1 MILIIVCL
9 KIVRIVIII
18 SIMLKFINFS
28 LKFIIIFFSIIIFFV
43 FSTLWYFSV
52 GLPDYKKLSN
62 YQPPISS
69 RVYSEDKKLIA
80 EYAIEKRLFIPFES
94 IPDKVVNAFLSAED
108 KNFFKHPGIDAKGIL
123 RAIIKN
129 IKNITQN
136 KRLEGASTITQQVA
150 KNFLLTNEVS
160 FKRKVKEAILA
171 FRIERAYTKER
182 ILELYL
188 NQIYLGQGTY
198 GIAAASLEYFDK
210 SVKDLNYSESALL
223 AALPKAP
230 SKYNPYKYPEIAKF
244 RRDLVIENLEE
255 NKFISK
261 KEMFNLKNKQLKLN
275 KRKIE
280 IINEANSYTEE
291 VRRKV
296 KDTYGFEKLY
306 SQGLSISTPL
316 RINYQIQALKSLR
329 KGIEE
334 YDRRQGWRGPI
345 VNRIKNKNWQNI
357 ISKYQIDPTLNWN
370 LAEITFLNNDEIK
383 FQIIDKKEEI
393 IKGNL
398 FLKDIG
404 WTIPKNKKIQNIHK
418 VGDVIFVKKYKN
430 FWKLKQY
437 PRVNGGIIALDPF
450 TGDVLS
456 LVGGFNYKT
465 SEFNRVTQAKRQ
477 PGSAF
482 KPIVYAAA
490 LEKGFA
496 PNSIV
501 LDAPFVES
509 QGVGL
514 KNWKPENYGKKFY
527 GPSTF
532 RKGIEYSR
540 NLMTVRIAKILGL
553 EEILNL
559 SKKLNIYEEIPEL
572 LSVSLGAA
580 ETTLINLT
588 SAYAPF
594 VNGGLKIEPKLISR
608 IQDRRGKTIY
618 QKKDRKCVG
627 CDKFIKNEIE
637 LPKIENDSER
647 VLSEETAYQ
656 MTSILQGAVERG
668 TAKKLRSL
676 KVPLAGKT
684 GTTNDNYDAWFI
696 GFSSNLVIGVYIGY
710 DNPKSLG
717 KFETGSK
724 VALPIFKDFVEN
736 ALYKEDLKEFQIPEN
751 IYLTL
756 LNYDTGLKA
765 AAGEKKVI
773 IEALKLKDINKIDNN
788 KLFFTNSGDKI
799 VKFRQ
804 FY

>member
-1 MILIIVCL
+1 MF
-9 KIVRIVIII
+9 
-18 SIMLKFINFS
+18 KFLNFS
-28 LKFIIIFFSIIIFFV
+28 VKFIIIFFISSVFFV

-52 GLPDYKKLSN
+52 GLPDYKKLSD

-69 RVYSEDKKLIA
+69 RVYSENSKLIA
-80 EYAIEKRLFIPFES
+80 EYALEKRLFIPFES
-94 IPDKVVNAFLSAED
+94 IPEKVINSFLSAED
-108 KNFFKHPGIDAKGIL
+108 KNFFSHPGIDAKGIL

-129 IKNITQN
+129 VKNISQN

-160 FKRKVKEAILA
+160 MKRKIKEAILA

-210 SVKDLNYSESALL
+210 SIKELSYSESALL

-230 SKYNPYKYPEIAKF
+230 SKYNPYRYPEVAKF
-244 RRDLVIENLEE
+244 RRNLVLENLEE
-255 NKFISK
+255 NNFISK
-261 KEMFNLKNKQLKLN
+261 KQLNEFKNSKIKLK

-280 IINEANSYTEE
+280 IVNEANSYTEE
-291 VRRKV
+291 VRRIV
-296 KDTYGFEKLY
+296 KDIYGFEKLY

-316 RINYQIQALKSLR
+316 NINYQIQALDSLR
-329 KGIEE
+329 KGIED
-334 YDRRQGWRGPI
+334 YDRRRGWRGPI
-345 VNRIKNKNWQNI
+345 TNKLQNKNWQNKI
-357 ISKYQIDPTLNWN
+357 NQFKLDPTLNWHV
-370 LAEITFLNNDEIK
+370 AEIISLENNEIK
-383 FQIIDKKEEI
+383 FKIISKELNNKE
-393 IKGNL
+393 GQLLFANL
-398 FLKDIG
+398 K
-404 WTIPKNKKIQNIHK
+404 WTIPKKKLIKDIYK
-418 VGDVIFVKKYKN
+418 IGDLIFIKKEKN
-430 FWKLKQY
+430 FWAIKQY
-437 PRVNGGIIALDPF
+437 PKVNGGIVIIDPF
-450 TGDVLS
+450 TGDVLA
-456 LVGGFNYKT
+456 LAGGFNFKT

-490 LEKGFA
+490 LENGFS
-496 PNSIV
+496 PNSII

-527 GPSTF
+527 GPSTL

-553 EEILNL
+553 EDILNL

-580 ETTLINLT
+580 ETTLMNLT
-588 SAYAPF
+588 ASYAPF
-594 VNGGLKIEPKLISR
+594 VNGGKKINPTLISR
-608 IQDRRGKTIY
+608 VQDRRGKTIFQ
-618 QKKDRKCVG
+618 QKIRKCLG
-627 CDKFIKNEIE
+627 CDKFINDKIE
-637 LPKIENDSER
+637 LPIIENTNER
-647 VLSEETAYQ
+647 VISEETAYQ
-656 MTSILQGAVERG
+656 MNSILQGAVQRG
-668 TAKKLRSL
+668 TAKKLKSL

-696 GFSSNLVIGVYIGY
+696 GFSSNLVIGVYIGF
-710 DNPKSLG
+710 DNPKTLG

-724 VALPIFKDFVEN
+724 AALPIFKDFVEKT
-736 ALYKEDLKEFQIPEN
+736 LYKEDFDEFPIPEN
-751 IYLTL
+751 IYLTS
-756 LNYDTGLKA
+756 LNYHTGIKA
-765 AAGEKKVI
+765 SPGEKNTI
-773 IEALKLKDINKIDNN
+773 IEALKQRDINNLNNNNLISTNGRDN
-788 KLFFTNSGDKI
+788 T

-804 FY
+804 FF

>member
-1 MILIIVCL
+1 
-9 KIVRIVIII
+9 
-18 SIMLKFINFS
+18 MLKFLNLS
-28 LKFIIIFFSIIIFFV
+28 AKFIIIFFVFLIFFI
-43 FSTLWYFSV
+43 FSTLWYFSI

-69 RVYSEDKKLIA
+69 RVYSENRKLIA

-108 KNFFKHPGIDAKGIL
+108 KNFFKHPGVDAKGIL
-123 RAIIKN
+123 RAVLKN
-129 IKNITQN
+129 IKNISQN

-160 FKRKVKEAILA
+160 MKRKIKEAILA

-198 GIAAASLEYFDK
+198 GVAAASLEYFNK
-210 SVKDLNYSESALL
+210 SVKELNYQEAALL

-230 SKYNPYKYPEIAKF
+230 SKYNPYKYPDVAKF
-244 RRDLVIENLEE
+244 RRNLVLENLEE
-255 NKFISK
+255 NKFISNKELK
-261 KEMFNLKNKQLKLN
+261 KLKNTMLNLKR
-275 KRKIE
+275 RKIE
-280 IINEANSYTEE
+280 IVNEANSYTEE
-291 VRRKV
+291 VRRTV
-296 KDTYGFEKLY
+296 RNIYGFEKLY

-316 RINYQIQALKSLR
+316 KISYQIQALESLR
-329 KGIEE
+329 KGIED
-334 YDRRQGWRGPI
+334 YDRRRGWRGPI
-345 VNRIKNKNWQNI
+345 TNKIKNQDWQKK
-357 ISKYQIDPTLNWN
+357 ISNLKLDPTLNWKV
-370 LAEITFLNNDEIK
+370 AEITSLDNNEIK
-383 FQIIDKKEEI
+383 FQLIPNNKEKKN
-393 IKGNL
+393 GSL
-398 FLKDIG
+398 FLKKIK
-404 WTIPKNKKIQNIHK
+404 WSISNKKSIKDIHEI
-418 VGDVIFVKKYKN
+418 GDIIFVKKKGN
-430 FWKLKQY
+430 FWLLKQY
-437 PRVNGGIIALDPF
+437 PKVNGGIIALDPF
-450 TGDVLS
+450 TGNVLA
-456 LVGGFNYKT
+456 LVGGFNFKT

-490 LEKGFA
+490 LEQGFA
-496 PNSIV
+496 PNSII

-509 QGVGL
+509 QGIGL

-527 GPSTF
+527 GPSTL

-540 NLMTVRIAKILGL
+540 NLMTVRIAKNLGL

-559 SKKLNIYEEIPEL
+559 SKKLNIYDEIPEL

-580 ETTLINLT
+580 ETTLMNLT

-594 VNGGLKIEPKLISR
+594 VNGGVKIEPKLISR
-608 IQDRRGKTIY
+608 IQDRRGKTIF
-618 QKKDRKCVG
+618 QEKNRKCIG
-627 CDKFIKNEIE
+627 CDKFINEEIE
-637 LPKIENDSER
+637 LPKIESKSEK
-647 VLSEETAYQ
+647 VISEETAYQ
-656 MTSILQGAVERG
+656 MTSILQGAVDRG

-710 DNPKSLG
+710 DNPKTLG

-724 VALPIFKDFVEN
+724 AALPIFKDFVEK
-736 ALYKEDLKEFQIPEN
+736 ALYKEDFREFQIPEN
-751 IYLTL
+751 IYLTT
-756 LNYDTGLKA
+756 LNYDTGLKS
-765 AAGEKKVI
+765 AAGEKNII
-773 IEALKLKDINKIDNN
+773 IEALKKEDINSIDNN
-788 KLFFTNSGDKI
+788 NLISINDRDKTI
-799 VKFRQ
+799 KFRQ

>member
-1 MILIIVCL
+1 MI
-9 KIVRIVIII
+9 
-18 SIMLKFINFS
+18 KFLNFS
-28 LKFIIIFFSIIIFFV
+28 AKFVIIFFVTLIFFV
-43 FSTLWYFSV
+43 FSTLWYFSI

-69 RVYSEDKKLIA
+69 RVYSEDSKLIA
-80 EYAIEKRLFIPFES
+80 EYALEKRLFIPYGS

-108 KNFFKHPGIDAKGIL
+108 KNFFNHPGIDAKGIL

-129 IKNITQN
+129 IQNISQN

-160 FKRKVKEAILA
+160 IKRKIKEAILA

-210 SVKDLNYSESALL
+210 PIKELNYSETALL

-244 RRDLVIENLEE
+244 RRNLVLENLKE
-255 NKFISK
+255 NNFISK
-261 KEMFNLKNKQLKLN
+261 KQLLNLKDSKLKLK

-280 IINEANSYTEE
+280 IVNEANSYTEE
-291 VRRKV
+291 VRKTV
-296 KDTYGFEKLY
+296 KNIYGFEKLY

-316 RINYQIQALKSLR
+316 NIKYQIQALKSLR
-329 KGIEE
+329 KGIED
-334 YDRRQGWRGPI
+334 YDRRRGWRGPI
-345 VNRIKNKNWQNI
+345 TNKFKNKNWEKS
-357 ISKYQIDPTLNWN
+357 ISKNKLDPTLNWN
-370 LAEITFLNNDEIK
+370 LAEIVSLNDEEIRFK
-383 FQIIDKKEEI
+383 LIDKKKDKTEKVLFYKN
-393 IKGNL
+393 IK
-398 FLKDIG
+398 
-404 WTIPKNKKIQNIHK
+404 WTIPNKKKIPDIHMA
-418 VGDVIFVKKYKN
+418 GDIFFVKKEKN

-437 PRVNGGIIALDPF
+437 PKVNGGIVILDPF
-450 TGDVLS
+450 NGDVLA
-456 LVGGFNYKT
+456 LAGGFNFKT

-490 LEKGFA
+490 LERGFA
-496 PNSIV
+496 PNSII

-527 GPSTF
+527 GPSTL

-553 EEILNL
+553 QEILDL
-559 SKKLNIYEEIPEL
+559 SKKLNIYDEIPEL

-580 ETTLINLT
+580 ETTLIDLT

-594 VNGGLKIEPKLISR
+594 VNGGKKIEPKLISR

-618 QKKDRKCVG
+618 QEKSRKCIG
-627 CDKFIKNEIE
+627 CDKFINEEIK
-637 LPKIENDSER
+637 LPKIENTNDQ
-647 VLSEETAYQ
+647 VISEETAYQ
-656 MTSILQGAVERG
+656 MTSILQGAVQRG

-676 KVPLAGKT
+676 NVPLAGKT
-684 GTTNDNYDAWFI
+684 GTTNNNYDAWFI
-696 GFSSNLVIGVYIGY
+696 GFSSNLIIGVYIGY
-710 DNPKSLG
+710 DNPKTLG
-717 KFETGSK
+717 KYETGSK
-724 VALPIFKDFVEN
+724 AALPIFKDFVEM
-736 ALYKEDLKEFQIPEN
+736 ALYKEDFGEFKIPEN
-751 IYLTL
+751 IYMTS
-756 LNYDTGLKA
+756 LNYDTGVKSIP
-765 AAGEKKVI
+765 GDKNSI
-773 IEALKLKDINKIDNN
+773 IEALKLKDINNIDNKN
-788 KLFFTNSGDKI
+788 LISTDGRGNT

>member
-1 MILIIVCL
+1 
-9 KIVRIVIII
+9 
-18 SIMLKFINFS
+18 MLNFLNFS
-28 LKFIIIFFSIIIFFV
+28 LKFVIIFSAALLIFI

-69 RVYSEDKKLIA
+69 RVYSKDSELIA
-80 EYAIEKRLFIPFES
+80 EYALEKRLFIPYES
-94 IPDKVVNAFLSAED
+94 IPEKVVNAFLSAED

-123 RAIIKN
+123 RAVFKN
-129 IKNITQN
+129 IKNISQN

-160 FKRKVKEAILA
+160 MKRKIKEAILA

-210 SVKDLNYSESALL
+210 SIKELSYSDTALL

-230 SKYNPYKYPEIAKF
+230 SKYNPYKYPDVAKF
-244 RRDLVIENLEE
+244 RRNLVLQNLQEN
-255 NKFISK
+255 NFINK
-261 KEMFNLKNKQLKLN
+261 KELKFYKESSLKLK

-280 IINEANSYTEE
+280 ILNEANSYTEE
-291 VRRKV
+291 VRRTV
-296 KDTYGFEKLY
+296 KDIYGFEKLY

-316 RINYQIQALKSLR
+316 NTSYQIEALKSLR
-329 KGIEE
+329 KGIED
-334 YDRRQGWRGPI
+334 YDRRRGWRGPI
-345 VNRIKNKNWQNI
+345 VNKISNKNWRKRVDQY
-357 ISKYQIDPTLNWN
+357 KLDPTLNWN
-370 LAEITFLNNDEIK
+370 LAEITIINESELKFKTFDKTNKNLEGILNFK
-383 FQIIDKKEEI
+383 
-393 IKGNL
+393 NL
-398 FLKDIG
+398 K
-404 WTIPKNKKIQNIHK
+404 WTIPKKKSIKDVHK
-418 VGDVIFVKKYKN
+418 VGDIIFVKKEKN

-437 PRVNGGIIALDPF
+437 PKVNGGIIVLDPF
-450 TGDVLS
+450 NGDVLA
-456 LVGGFNYKT
+456 LVGGFNFKK

-490 LEKGFA
+490 LEKNFS
-496 PNSIV
+496 PNSII

-527 GPSTF
+527 GPTTF

-540 NLMTVRIAKILGL
+540 NLMTVRIAKKLGL
-553 EEILNL
+553 EEILDL
-559 SKKLNIYEEIPEL
+559 SKKLNIYNEIPEL

-594 VNGGLKIEPKLISR
+594 VNGGKKIEPKLISR
-608 IQDRRGKTIY
+608 IQDRRGKTIF
-618 QKKDRKCVG
+618 QEKNRKCIG
-627 CDKFIKNEIE
+627 CDKFINRSTE
-637 LPKIENDSER
+637 LPIIQNTNEQ
-647 VLSEETAYQ
+647 VISEETAYQ
-656 MTSILQGAVERG
+656 MTSILQGAVKRG

-684 GTTNDNYDAWFI
+684 GTTNDNFDAWFI
-696 GFSSNLVIGVYIGY
+696 GFSSNLVIGVYVGY
-710 DNPKSLG
+710 DNPKTLG

-724 VALPIFKDFVEN
+724 AALPIFKSFIEN
-736 ALYKEDLKEFQIPEN
+736 ALYKEDFSDFQIPEK
-751 IYLTL
+751 IYLTS
-756 LNYDTGLKA
+756 LNYDTGTKSA
-765 AAGEKKVI
+765 TGDKNSI
-773 IEALKLKDINKIDNN
+773 IEALKFKDINSLNN
-788 KLFFTNSGDKI
+788 NNLISSDGRDKI
-799 VKFRQ
+799 IKFRQ